1 MRTAPVTITLIP
13 AIPARK
19 GIGACPLADATGA
32 CGSLGVLG
40 IAGIP
45 GSLVSSPGIASG
57 SGDFVNTD
65 SCDGR
70 YVLLRIVMAKSENS
84 GLSAR

>member
-1 MRTAPVTITLIP
+1 MRTAPVIITLIP

-45 GSLVSSPGIASG
+45 GSPVLSPGIVSG
-57 SGDFVNTD
+57 SGDFVNAE
-65 SCDGR
+65 SGDG
-70 YVLLRIVMAKSENS
+70 LNGWL
-84 GLSAR
+84 